1 MASRR
6 TAFRPLRP
14 LKSLTGELVERL
26 TEEITKGRLTPG
38 DKLPTEAEMIRSF
51 GVSRTVVREAIASL
65 RAVGMVDS
73 RQGSGVYVARD
84 LMARPFLIDPNG
96 LISIAGAVQVMEL
109 RMSVEIEAA
118 GLAAQRR
125 TEVQRARIER
135 TLGAFDRAVA
145 KGDAAV
151 DADFAFHCAIAE
163 ATGNPY
169 FARFLE
175 FLGRYI
181 IPRQS
186 IRVGMWD
193 EDKQHDY
200 LKGVLGEHQ
209 QIAAAIS
216 RQDPPAAREAMRL
229 HLERGRE
236 RYRRI
241 AQEAGIS

>member
-1 MASRR
+1 
-6 TAFRPLRP
+6 
-14 LKSLTGELVERL
+14 LVERL
-26 TEEITKGRLTPG
+26 TEEITKGHLKPG
-38 DKLPTEAEMIRSF
+38 DRLPTEAEMIRSF
-51 GVSRTVVREAIASL
+51 GVSRTVVREAVAAL
-65 RAVGMVDS
+65 RAVGLVES
-73 RQGSGVYVARD
+73 RQGAGVFVARD
-84 LMARPFLIDPNG
+84 LMARPFLINPNG
-96 LISIAGAVQVMEL
+96 LINIAGAVQVMEL

-125 TEVQRARIER
+125 TQAQLTRIER
-135 TLGAFDRAVA
+135 TLTAFDRAVA

-193 EDKQHDY
+193 EPTQRDY
-200 LKGVLGEHQ
+200 LTRVLGEHQ
-209 QIAAAIS
+209 EIAAAIG
-216 RQDPPAAREAMRL
+216 RQDPATARQVMRL

-241 AQEAGIS
+241 AQEAGIR